1 MKDKEFGY
9 AMKALRMVIRREW
22 HRMTSRRLYL
32 GVCVVLPL
40 LCLFFMATI
49 FGNGQMEN
57 IPVGIVDLDNTATS
71 RNISRRISAAPTFRV
86 TEHFT
91 DEADARRALQ
101 QKDIYGYLV
110 IPPRFEQK
118 AVTGTGAT
126 LTYYYHYALLS
137 VGSELMAA
145 FENTLAPVAL
155 SPIVMQAEAL
165 GVSGEQIQTFLL
177 PVEAS
182 THPLYNPDMDYSIYL
197 SQPFFFVLFQILILL
212 TTVYSIG
219 SELKFGSAG
228 EWLEMARGNILTAVA
243 GKLLPYTLIFSSI
256 GILANYVLFGPLHI
270 PFAGS
275 LWLMNAVTVL
285 FIIAT
290 QALAVFIYSVF
301 PKIAYIISVV
311 SMVGSLGATLSGV
324 TFPVTAMYAPVH
336 AASYLFPVRHFT
348 EAAQAMIYFDAG
360 FAYFWQSVATL
371 FIFLLAALLIL
382 PLLKWWI
389 KKEIREEAI
398 SASPSP
404 CPPTALST
412 ASVIRHEWHA
422 IATNPAILLVLAGGI
437 FLYGLLYNYMY
448 APNLV
453 RKAPVAVVDLSHS
466 ALSREYIRLLDATPQ
481 TAVYGQTPNILE
493 ARQWMK
499 QGDVAGILYL
509 PADFEARVAR
519 GETSVFVLYA
529 ATDAFL
535 NFKGL
540 QESSARVMLA
550 VNDAHRMEGTV
561 FLPPQGLLAVAS
573 SAPVSVSGTALYN
586 YTEGYGSYLI
596 PAVLIVIIF
605 QTMLMVIA
613 MLTGE
618 EAEARRKGIRLMR
631 ADSLKDTLRIVGGRT
646 FVYFMLYVVF
656 SLFLLGAI
664 SRAFQPGCKFEIM
677 LCLVGGQGAG
687 KSTFFRLLAVRDEW
701 FSDDLRKL
709 DDDNVYRKLQGH
721 WIIEMSEMMAT
732 ANAKSIEEIKSFLI
746 RQKEVDKIP
755 YETHPADRPRQCVF
769 GGTSN
774 ALDFLPLDRSGNRRF
789 IPVMVYPEQAEVHI
803 LEDEA
808 ASRAY
813 IGQMWAEAMEIYR
826 SGRFKLAFS
835 PAMQRYLKEHQRDF
849 MPEDTKAGMIQAYL
863 DKYTGSMVCSKQ
875 LYKEALNHTF
885 DEPKQWEIREIN
897 EIMNQ
902 CISGWRY
909 FPNPRMFSE
918 YGRQKGW
925 ERENPATDS
934 GNPSEKTMDGFVE
947 VAEQMEIP
955 F

>member
-656 SLFLLGAI
+656 SLFLLAPPKKL
-664 SRAFQPGCKFEIM
+664 S
-677 LCLVGGQGAG
+677 
-687 KSTFFRLLAVRDEW
+687 LL
-701 FSDDLRKL
+701 
-709 DDDNVYRKLQGH
+709 
-721 WIIEMSEMMAT
+721 
-732 ANAKSIEEIKSFLI
+732 
-746 RQKEVDKIP
+746 
-755 YETHPADRPRQCVF
+755 
-769 GGTSN
+769 
-774 ALDFLPLDRSGNRRF
+774 
-789 IPVMVYPEQAEVHI
+789 
-803 LEDEA
+803 
-808 ASRAY
+808 
-813 IGQMWAEAMEIYR
+813 
-826 SGRFKLAFS
+826 
-835 PAMQRYLKEHQRDF
+835 
-849 MPEDTKAGMIQAYL
+849 
-863 DKYTGSMVCSKQ
+863 
-875 LYKEALNHTF
+875 
-885 DEPKQWEIREIN
+885 
-897 EIMNQ
+897 
-902 CISGWRY
+902 
-909 FPNPRMFSE
+909 
-918 YGRQKGW
+918 
-925 ERENPATDS
+925 ENP
-934 GNPSEKTMDGFVE
+934 
-947 VAEQMEIP
+947 
-955 F
+955 

>member
-412 ASVIRHEWHA
+412 AS
-422 IATNPAILLVLAGGI
+422 
-437 FLYGLLYNYMY
+437 
-448 APNLV
+448 
-453 RKAPVAVVDLSHS
+453 

-481 TAVYGQTPNILE
+481 TAVYILE

-656 SLFLLGAI
+656 SLFLLGLLPHLFSI
-664 SRAFQPGCKFEIM
+664 PHIGS
-677 LCLVGGQGAG
+677 GGDIVTMMIPFLLGTSFLA
-687 KSTFFRLLAVRDEW
+687 LAVSRW
-701 FSDDLRKL
+701 FTDSEAPLLMIAFFSVGYIFLSGVSYPLELMPWYWQTAHYLFPAGPAVLAFVKL
-709 DDDNVYRKLQGH
+709 NS
-721 WIIEMSEMMAT
+721 M
-732 ANAKSIEEIKSFLI
+732 
-746 RQKEVDKIP
+746 
-755 YETHPADRPRQCVF
+755 
-769 GGTSN
+769 GGTLADVWPQMLTMWIQVLVYGTL
-774 ALDFLPLDRSGNRRF
+774 ALCTTRHLYGKGK
-789 IPVMVYPEQAEVHI
+789 V
-803 LEDEA
+803 
-808 ASRAY
+808 
-813 IGQMWAEAMEIYR
+813 
-826 SGRFKLAFS
+826 
-835 PAMQRYLKEHQRDF
+835 
-849 MPEDTKAGMIQAYL
+849 KA
-863 DKYTGSMVCSKQ
+863 
-875 LYKEALNHTF
+875 
-885 DEPKQWEIREIN
+885 
-897 EIMNQ
+897 
-902 CISGWRY
+902 
-909 FPNPRMFSE
+909 
-918 YGRQKGW
+918 
-925 ERENPATDS
+925 
-934 GNPSEKTMDGFVE
+934 
-947 VAEQMEIP
+947 
-955 F
+955 